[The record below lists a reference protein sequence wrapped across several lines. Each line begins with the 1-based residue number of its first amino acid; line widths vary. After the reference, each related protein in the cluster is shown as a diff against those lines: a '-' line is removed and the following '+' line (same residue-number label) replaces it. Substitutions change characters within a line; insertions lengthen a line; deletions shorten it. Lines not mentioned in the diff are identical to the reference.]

1 MNSIVKISAIAVL
14 ILVAVG
20 FSGCCCCYGAD
31 GFTSKYQKS
40 ADAIQFPAQITA
52 DGKTLTLTKS
62 EYLPS
67 ADACKEASVKA
78 LADEGQGGK
87 ISAGDIGTALSFA
100 GGTSGK
106 TFEYSDASGT
116 KRVGGFVGK
125 GDSPGKLSAAFIA
138 GKQLLSGSGDVKYSD
153 SFKAGDEAYVYTT
166 DEFREPA
173 SIGLCRYSNMFIYAC
188 SYDSS
193 ASAEDA
199 VASAIAAI
207 DAANK

>member
-1 MNSIVKISAIAVL
+1 VVAIS
-14 ILVAVG
+14 

-52 DGKTLTLTKS
+52 GGQTLTLTKS
-62 EYLPS
+62 EYLSS
-67 ADACKEASVKA
+67 ADACKDASVRA
-78 LADEGQGGK
+78 LADEGQAGK
-87 ISAGDIGTALSFA
+87 ISSGDIGTAMSFA
-100 GGTSGK
+100 GGNSGK
-106 TFEYSDASGT
+106 TFEYSDASGK

-125 GDSPGKLSAAFIA
+125 GDSPGKLSAAFVA
-138 GKQLLSGSGDVKYSD
+138 GKQLLSGSNDLKYVD
-153 SFKAGDEAYVYTT
+153 TFKAGDEAYVYST

-173 SIGLCRYSNMFIYAC
+173 NIALCRYSNMFVYAC

-193 ASAEDA
+193 ASAQDA
-199 VASAIAAI
+199 ANSAIAAI

>member
-1 MNSIVKISAIAVL
+1 MISFVKISAIAVL
-14 ILVAVG
+14 IVVAIS
-20 FSGCCCCYGAD
+20 FSGCCCCYGLD

-40 ADAIQFPAQITA
+40 ADDIQFPAQITA
-52 DGKTLTLTKS
+52 GGKTLTLTKS

-67 ADACKEASVKA
+67 ADACKNASIKA
-78 LADEGQGGK
+78 LADEGLAGK
-87 ISAGDIGTALSFA
+87 ISSGDIGTAISMA

-106 TFEYSDASGT
+106 TFEYSDASGK

-125 GDSPGKLSAAFIA
+125 GDSPGKLSASFIT
-138 GKQLLSGSGDVKYSD
+138 GKQLLSGSSELKYSD

-166 DEFREPA
+166 NELREPA
-173 SIGLCRYSNMFIYAC
+173 SIALCRYSNMFVYAC

-199 VASAIAAI
+199 VTSAIAAI